1 MVRNRMSGPR
11 SVVAYMCI
19 SEDRCRKS
27 KYQTDGLEENQKKKK
42 RTVLAGSCSLHRV
55 DHRWRRLSIHPGS
68 LRHGVI
74 RGAGHFRNL
83 PSMWRSGCRGCCWG
97 KWNRCCW
104 VLHAVLVNGVCGGRW
119 RGGHILSLH
128 LRHIWM
134 NGGQAVELARRLPV
148 TYRRCW

>member
-1 MVRNRMSGPR
+1 MSGDQEAR
-11 SVVAYMCI
+11 LRICAYKRI
-19 SEDRCRKS
+19 DAAEANIR
-27 KYQTDGLEENQKKKK
+27 TEGLGENPNKKKKKK
-42 RTVLAGSCSLHRV
+42 RTVLAGSCSLRRV

-74 RGAGHFRNL
+74 RGARHFRNL
-83 PSMWRSGCRGCCWG
+83 SSMWWSGCRRCCWG

-128 LRHIWM
+128 RRHIRM